1 MGAVLAI
8 IAYKLQNINIQEHQD
23 VDSSFSRGESTTPKL
38 HTNLVYVHR
47 TPESFN
53 EGYTVRLRDGVRILI
68 ERDIATQTS
77 ETFGNSEL
85 PSLTESD
92 ILEDEDQNEKN
103 QIYQEQLL
111 NVLKESMYDLFRK

>member
-8 IAYKLQNINIQEHQD
+8 VAYELQNTNIQEHQD
-23 VDSSFSRGESTTPKL
+23 VDSSISRGEFTTPKL
-38 HTNLVYVHR
+38 HTNLVYVDR

-92 ILEDEDQNEKN
+92 ISEDEDQNEKN
-103 QIYQEQLL
+103 QIYQKQLL
-111 NVLKESMYDLFRK
+111 NVFKESMYDLFRE